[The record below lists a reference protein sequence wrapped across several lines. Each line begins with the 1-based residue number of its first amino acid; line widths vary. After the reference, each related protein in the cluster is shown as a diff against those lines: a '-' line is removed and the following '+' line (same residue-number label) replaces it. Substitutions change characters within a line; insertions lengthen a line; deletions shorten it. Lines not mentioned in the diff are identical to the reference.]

1 MPFAAPIYLELFGTK
16 PERLDLLNRSAPGFF
31 RIVQDTFLDD
41 AFLHLSRSTEKPNF
55 GKRKNSYDPEPAGA
69 YIGFGASV

>member
-1 MPFAAPIYLELFGTK
+1 M
-16 PERLDLLNRSAPGFF
+16 RLANGAILNCLALNQKGLNFLIGVPPCFF

-41 AFLHLSRSTEKPNF
+41 TFLHLSRSTEKPNF